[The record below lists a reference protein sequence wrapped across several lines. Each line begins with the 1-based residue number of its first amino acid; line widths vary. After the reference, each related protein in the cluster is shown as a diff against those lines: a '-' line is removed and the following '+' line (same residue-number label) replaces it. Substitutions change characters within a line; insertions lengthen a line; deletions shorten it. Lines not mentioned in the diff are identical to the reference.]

1 MAASTGRTLRLIAQS
16 VCRSKCTCIEVS
28 HQITYYVP
36 LSIHPFKLVSHQITT
51 VKSTNVFQQ

>member
-1 MAASTGRTLRLIAQS
+1 MATGTGRALRLIAQS
-16 VCRSKCTCIEVS
+16 VCCSKCTFIEVS
-28 HQITYYVP
+28 HQITYVP